1 MIVFFAMG
9 EINVV
14 RKVTIKD
21 VAALAQTSVTTV
33 SLILNNKGQRF
44 SAETI
49 ARVIAAREKLS
60 YEPDYFAQNMVNKET
75 KTIAVLVPDINN
87 PFFSQFI
94 QGVEEVAYQYDF
106 IPLIYSA
113 GQNNQKV
120 NYYLKEL
127 VRRNVDGFILAVS
140 HIEEETLKVHL
151 KQRKIPYILLDQ
163 SEKQHQSDEIA
174 VADMEGGRMAA
185 NYLIA
190 KGHRQIGI
198 VLPKQRAWNIEQ
210 RFIGY
215 QASLISHQIAV
226 NPDWQ
231 ITTLLSKQGGYQA
244 AQQVIESGV
253 TAVFAVNDELAIGLA
268 RGLAEL
274 GHPVP
279 DAISIIGYDDIDWCE
294 YVTPRLTTIKQ
305 PILALGQEATRL
317 LLNRIETPTLEMQQ
331 KMLPVELVERESVQ
345 AHKK

>member
-1 MIVFFAMG
+1 MG
-9 EINVV
+9 EVNVV

-49 ARVIAAREKLS
+49 ARVRAAREKIS

-140 HIEEETLKVHL
+140 HIEEETLEGHL

-174 VADMEGGRMAA
+174 VADTEGGRMAA
-185 NYLIA
+185 NYLIE

-198 VLPKQRAWNIEQ
+198 VLPEQRAWNIEQ

-215 QASLISHQIAV
+215 QAALVSHQITV

-231 ITTLLSKQGGYQA
+231 ITTPLSKQGGYQV
-244 AQQVIESGV
+244 AQQVIDSGV
-253 TAVFAVNDELAIGLA
+253 SAVFAVNDELAIGLA

-274 GHPVP
+274 GHAVP
-279 DAISIIGYDDIDWCE
+279 ESISIIGYDDIDWCE

-317 LLNRIETPTLEMQQ
+317 LLNRIEKPTLGMQQ
-331 KMLPVELVERESVQ
+331 KMLSVELVERDSVQ
-345 AHKK
+345 AQ